1 MDQLRIVKFM
11 SNDLPFGKML
21 TDLEGWH
28 RTVADWNRLL
38 RVEPLGMTKAQL
50 DGRDVGIAGLLLY
63 EGVSW
68 IHSVIVLPEYRR
80 KRIGRVMMETCI
92 AQAREAGCPCI
103 KLDSVH
109 GLEGFY
115 RSLGFVEEFES
126 HRYLIDGVSFPKV
139 AEEIRASDMDNIVAF
154 DRATVGID
162 RGRVLRA
169 VFEDNPGLAFCT
181 KEANGISG
189 YILGREGEERVQI
202 GPCVANG
209 GDHLVARRLITTLV
223 GYVGPER
230 RLRMCVPGTN
240 REAVRLAQDLGFVSG
255 ISSTRM
261 YLGERFQESDAA
273 FAMISPEK
281 G

>member
-1 MDQLRIVKFM
+1 MDQLRIAKFT

-28 RTVADWNRLL
+28 RTVTDWNRLL
-38 RVEPLGMTKAQL
+38 RIEPLGMIKAQL

-68 IHSVIVLPEYRR
+68 IHSVIVFPEFRG
-80 KRIGRVMMETCI
+80 KGIGRFMMETCI
-92 AQAREAGCPCI
+92 AQARETGCPCI

-109 GLEGFY
+109 GFEGFY

-126 HRYLIDGVSFPKV
+126 RRYLIEGASFPKV
-139 AEEIRASDMDNIVAF
+139 AEEIRPSDMDSIVAF

-162 RGRVLRA
+162 RDRVLRA
-169 VFEDNPGLAFCT
+169 VFEDNPGLASCT
-181 KEANGISG
+181 KEASGISG

-209 GDHLVARRLITTLV
+209 GDYSIACRLITTLV
-223 GYVGPER
+223 GSVGPER

-240 REAVRLAQDLGFVSG
+240 REAVRLARDLGFVSG

-261 YLGERFQESDAA
+261 YLGERFQESAAA
-273 FAMISPEK
+273 FSMISPEK

>member
-1 MDQLRIVKFM
+1 MNQLRIARFT
-11 SNDLPFGKML
+11 SDDLPFGKML
-21 TDLEGWH
+21 TDGEGWH

-38 RVEPLGMTKAQL
+38 RIEPLGVIKAQL

-63 EGVSW
+63 GGVSW
-68 IHSVIVLPEYRR
+68 IHSVIVLPELRR
-80 KRIGRVMMETCI
+80 KGIGRVMMEACI

-109 GLEGFY
+109 GFEGFY

-126 HRYLIDGVSFPKV
+126 RRYLIDGTPFPKV
-139 AEEIRASDMDNIVAF
+139 AEAILQSDMDSIVAF
-154 DRATVGID
+154 DRAAVGID
-162 RGRVLRA
+162 RGRVLRE
-169 VFEDNPGLAFCT
+169 VFKDNPGLAFCT
-181 KEANGISG
+181 RGASGVSG

-202 GPCVANG
+202 GPCVANE
-209 GDHLVARRLITTLV
+209 GDYSIAHRLITTLV
-223 GYVGPER
+223 GSVSTKR

-240 REAVRLAQDLGFVSG
+240 TEAVRLAQDLGFASG

-261 YLGERFQESDAA
+261 YLGERLQEAA
-273 FAMISPEK
+273 AMFSMISPEK

>member
-1 MDQLRIVKFM
+1 MDQLGITKFT
-11 SNDLPFGKML
+11 SNDIPFGKML

-28 RTVADWNRLL
+28 RTVTDWNRLL
-38 RVEPLGMTKAQL
+38 RIEPFGMIKAQL
-50 DGRDVGIAGLLLY
+50 DSRDVGIAGFLLY
-63 EGVSW
+63 EDVSW
-68 IHSVIVLPEYRR
+68 IHSVIVLPEFRG
-80 KRIGRVMMETCI
+80 KGIGRIMMETCI
-92 AQAREAGCPCI
+92 ANARGTGCPCI

-109 GLEGFY
+109 GFEGFY

-126 HRYLIDGVSFPKV
+126 RRYLIDGASFPRV
-139 AEEIRASDMDNIVAF
+139 AEEIRQSDMDSIVAF
-154 DRATVGID
+154 DRAAAGID

-181 KEANGISG
+181 KEARGISG
-189 YILGREGEERVQI
+189 FILGREGEERVQI

-209 GDHLVARRLITTLV
+209 GDYSIARRLITTLV
-223 GYVGPER
+223 GSVGRER

-240 REAVRLAQDLGFVSG
+240 RTAVGLARDLGFASG

-261 YLGERFQESDAA
+261 YLGERFQESVAA
-273 FAMISPEK
+273 LAMISPEK